1 MAIGR
6 YNKIFWERKE
16 KKISDT
22 SKVGRSMK
30 YDELDLEVADKL
42 ADRKD
47 VN

>member
-1 MAIGR
+1 LDDIIRFFG
-6 YNKIFWERKE
+6 KE
-16 KKISDT
+16 KKKRFQIPP
-22 SKVGRSMK
+22 KAGRSMK